1 MKPQIVRVL
10 VAGLAA
16 VATLVVPASPAL
28 AEGVRDRQ
36 WHLDFLKVTE
46 AHRYS
51 QGEGVVV
58 AVIDSGVSPHPDLRN
73 NLLRG
78 TDILAGGDGKGQRDR
93 SGHGTAMAGIVAANS
108 RSEGALGVAPKARI
122 LPVYVPLSGEG
133 RGDPDQTG
141 AGIEWAIAQ
150 GADVINLS
158 RGGYSAP
165 RLMEA
170 IEAAIAN
177 DIVVVAA
184 AGNTPGPNIVDY
196 PAAYPGVVAVS
207 GVDRNGKHAK
217 ISLSGE
223 EVAIAAPSDDIWTTS
238 KENSYETGDGT
249 SNSTAIV
256 SGAAALIRSRY
267 PDLSAEEVI
276 HRLTA
281 TATDKG
287 PPGHDPEYGHGIV
300 NLVAALTADVPPLP
314 QPTPTINPTK
324 ITSTP
329 TAQAIDRDGA
339 GLPWGTIGCGI
350 LTAIAAGIIGTA
362 WHRSRRRTH

>member
-1 MKPQIVRVL
+1 MRAL
-10 VAGLAA
+10 VAALMVAAAA
-16 VATLVVPASPAL
+16 VAPAEAAA
-28 AEGVRDRQ
+28 AEGIRDRQ
-36 WHLDFLKVTE
+36 WHLHSLDVAE
-46 AHRYS
+46 AHQHS
-51 QGEGVVV
+51 EGEGVIV
-58 AVIDSGVSPHPDLRN
+58 AVIDSGVSPHPDLRG

-78 TDILAGGDGKGQRDR
+78 VDIVHGGDGRGQRDQ
-93 SGHGTAMAGIVAANS
+93 SGHGTAMAGIIAANG
-108 RSEGALGVAPKARI
+108 RNGGALGIAPKAKV
-122 LPVYVPLSGEG
+122 LPVFASPPADDG
-133 RGDPDQTG
+133 RSTDI
-141 AGIEWAIAQ
+141 GIGVEWAIAN
-150 GADVINLS
+150 GARIINIS
-158 RGGYSAP
+158 SGGSSAP
-165 RLMEA
+165 RLRLA
-170 IEAAIAN
+170 IEDAIAK

-184 AGNTPGPNIVDY
+184 AGNSPGPDYVDY

-207 GVDRNGKHAK
+207 GVDRRGRHAK
-217 ISLSGE
+217 ISVSGQ

-238 KENSYETGDGT
+238 KGNDYETGDGT
-249 SNSTAIV
+249 SNSAAIV

-267 PDLSAEEVI
+267 PDLTAEEVI

-350 LTAIAAGIIGTA
+350 LTAIAATILGTA
-362 WHRSRRRTH
+362 WHRSRRRTY

>member
-1 MKPQIVRVL
+1 MV
-10 VAGLAA
+10 
-16 VATLVVPASPAL
+16 
-28 AEGVRDRQ
+28 
-36 WHLDFLKVTE
+36 
-46 AHRYS
+46 
-51 QGEGVVV
+51 
-58 AVIDSGVSPHPDLRN
+58 DSGVSPHPDLGN

-78 TDILAGGDGKGQRDR
+78 TDILAGGDGTGQLDQ
-93 SGHGTAMAGIVAANS
+93 SGHGTAMAGIIAANGQNG
-108 RSEGALGVAPKARI
+108 GAVGVAPKAKI
-122 LPVYVPLSGEG
+122 LPVHIPFSKNG

-158 RGGYSAP
+158 QGGYSAP
-165 RLMEA
+165 RLKEA
-170 IEAAIAN
+170 IEARSLTTSWWLPQQATHR
-177 DIVVVAA
+177 VP
-184 AGNTPGPNIVDY
+184 TIVDY

-217 ISLSGE
+217 ISLSGK
-223 EVAIAAPSDDIWTTS
+223 EVTIAAPSDDIWTAS
-238 KENSYETGDGT
+238 KGNGYETGDGT
-249 SNSTAIV
+249 SNSAAIV
-256 SGAAALIRSRY
+256 SGAVALIRSRY
-267 PDLSAEEVI
+267 PDLSAQEVI

-314 QPTPTINPTK
+314 EPTPTASPTRAAP
-324 ITSTP
+324 TP
-329 TAQAIDRDGA
+329 TAQAIDREGA

-350 LTAIAAGIIGTA
+350 LTAIAAAIIGTA

>member
-1 MKPQIVRVL
+1 MSPQVL
-10 VAGLAA
+10 RGLYAS
-16 VATLVVPASPAL
+16 LVVTAIVLIPGAPAI
-28 AEGVRDRQ
+28 AEGIRDQQ
-36 WHLDFLKVTE
+36 WHLDYLDVSE

-51 QGEGVVV
+51 QGEGVIV
-58 AVIDSGVSPHPDLRN
+58 AVVDSGVTPHPDLRR

-78 TDILAGGDGKGQRDR
+78 TDIISGGDGKGQHDQ
-93 SGHGTAMAGIVAANS
+93 SGHGTAMAGVIAANG
-108 RSEGALGVAPKARI
+108 GALGIAPKAKI
-122 LPVYVPLSGEG
+122 LPVYVPIPKDGQ
-133 RGDPDQTG
+133 GDPDRTG
-141 AGIEWAIAQ
+141 AGVEWAIAQ

-165 RLMEA
+165 RLRDA
-170 IEAAIAN
+170 IEKAIAN
-177 DIVVVAA
+177 DIVVVAS
-184 AGNTPGPNIVDY
+184 AGNTPGPNYVDY

-207 GVDRNGKHAK
+207 GIDRNGRHAK
-217 ISLSGE
+217 ISVSGE
-223 EVAIAAPSDDIWTTS
+223 EVTIAAPSDDIWS
-238 KENSYETGDGT
+238 INANGGYRTGTGT
-249 SNSTAIV
+249 SDSAAIV

-267 PDLSAEEVI
+267 PDLTAEEVI

-350 LTAIAAGIIGTA
+350 LTAIAATILGTA
-362 WHRSRRRTH
+362 WHRSRRRTY